1 MNPAPASTNLN
12 SCGCGA
18 SGVES
23 PTLITNRPGLSAI
36 AYRAGTLARFKRS
49 MLARLSASDLSALR
63 GLLTREDDD
72 FSIALLDGW
81 ALLADV
87 LTFYQERIANE
98 SYLRTAT
105 ERLSLIELARLIGYR
120 PSPGVAASAYL
131 AFTLDASPGS
141 PTSVAIDIGAQTQS
155 LPGPGEA
162 PQVFETVEAIE
173 ARPTWNA
180 IKARSTLVPSLDT
193 PLSELWLAGVA
204 SGLAPGDALLTASAT
219 DPSAGAN
226 QAATFYRVVAV
237 NPDPA
242 NQRTQVIVDIEYS
255 NSGSAMDS
263 GAAPALP
270 WPPLDPQSLGSAYS
284 TPIPLNSD
292 AARTLLEG
300 QIWRGSDLEALAAAQ
315 GWSIGDIFNSIIAR
329 RGADPDDAEG
339 ALSLFAFRARAPLF
353 GYNAPNW
360 PMLPSSVHTAYAG
373 SGTDNNT
380 EWIYPTKATATASLN
395 ANQLNLSAVY
405 NKIAANKTAA
415 NSWVVVRRVD
425 TDFLLDWSEWLTVHL
440 LGWNYPPPPP
450 PTIIATVTS
459 ATEVGLADFTISAR
473 VTSLQLAPL
482 DSTVDAKPQDMD
494 DIRNITVYA
503 QSEKLLRTGAR
514 ITDAL
519 SGANIDLDGYYDGLR
534 AGQAIAVTGQRADLP
549 GVVAS
554 EIRFISDIIHD
565 TGAGG
570 VTWLML
576 TKALAYQYHR
586 ETVTINANV
595 ALATHGQAQ
604 AETLGNGDASQ
615 PYQRFT
621 LRQAPLTYTSAASG
635 GGVESS
641 LAVRVNDVLW
651 HEVATLYDAQSRDRV
666 FVTQPQDDGTT
677 AVEFGDGQTG
687 ARPPSG
693 QNNIT
698 ATYRRGV
705 GLAGLVKA
713 RQLSLLMSH
722 PMGVTGVVNPLAAT
736 GGADPE
742 TLESAR
748 VRAPLSTLTLGRIVS
763 LSDYQAFAQA
773 FAGIGKALATWT
785 WDGQTR
791 GVFVTVAGAG
801 GADLPSDSPIFDDL
815 VKAMRKASEP
825 YVDLRV
831 QSYRKAY
838 FRLSADVL
846 TDPNLRPERVLAA
859 VEAALRAAFS
869 FEARAFGQPVSL
881 SEVISVIQDTPGAL
895 AVTVSQFYRSDKSL
909 SREDTLS
916 AAAPGPGSA
925 MSVDAAEL
933 LTLDPAPLTGLEVM
947 S

>member
-1 MNPAPASTNLN
+1 
-12 SCGCGA
+12 
-18 SGVES
+18 
-23 PTLITNRPGLSAI
+23 
-36 AYRAGTLARFKRS
+36 
-49 MLARLSASDLSALR
+49 MLARLSASDLPALR

-72 FSIALLDGW
+72 FSVALLDGW
-81 ALLADV
+81 ALVADV

-105 ERLSLIELARLIGYR
+105 ERLSLIELARLIGYQ

-141 PTSVAIDIGAQTQS
+141 PTSATIDIGAQTQS
-155 LPGPGEA
+155 LPGPGETA
-162 PQVFETVEAIE
+162 QVFETVEAIE
-173 ARPTWNA
+173 ARPAWNS

-219 DPSAGAN
+219 DLSAGAN
-226 QAATFYRVVAV
+226 QAAIFYRVVAV

-242 NQRTQVIVDIEYS
+242 NQRTQVIVKIEYS
-255 NSGSAMDS
+255 NNGSATDS
-263 GAAPALP
+263 AAAPALP
-270 WPPLDPQSLGSAYS
+270 WPPLDPQSLGSAFS

-292 AARTLLEG
+292 AARSLLEG

-315 GWSIGDIFNSIIAR
+315 GWAMGDIFTSIITR

-353 GYNAPNW
+353 GHNAPNW
-360 PMLPSSVHTAYAG
+360 GVLPSAVHVAYAG
-373 SGTDNNT
+373 SGSDGNT
-380 EWIYPTKATATASLN
+380 EWIYPTNATASLM

-405 NKIAANKTAA
+405 NKITA
-415 NSWVVVRRVD
+415 NSWAVVQRVD
-425 TDFLLDWSEWLTVHL
+425 TDLWLDWLATYLT
-440 LGWNYPPPPP
+440 GGEIPPPPP
-450 PTIIATVTS
+450 PTIIAAVTS
-459 ATEVGLADFTISAR
+459 ATEVGLADFTISGR

-482 DSTVDAKPQDMD
+482 DPTVDAAAQDMD

-503 QSEKLLRTGAR
+503 QSEKLLRTGAP

-519 SGANIDLDGYYDGLR
+519 SGANIDLVGYYDGLR
-534 AGQAIAVTGQRADLP
+534 AGQAIAVSGQRADLP
-549 GVVAS
+549 GVMAS
-554 EIRFISDIIHD
+554 EIRVIQEVIHD

-576 TKALAYQYHR
+576 TQALAHEYLR

-604 AETLGNGDASQ
+604 AEALGNGDASQ

-621 LRQAPLTYTSAASG
+621 LRQSPLTYTSTASG
-635 GGVESS
+635 GGAESS

-651 HEVATLYDAQSRDRV
+651 HEVATLYGAHPRDRV
-666 FVTQPQDDGTT
+666 FVTQPLDDGTT

-687 ARPPSG
+687 ARPPTG

-722 PMGVTGVVNPLAAT
+722 PLGVTSVVNPLAAT
-736 GGADPE
+736 GAADPE
-742 TLESAR
+742 TLDSAR
-748 VRAPLSTLTLGRIVS
+748 ARAPLSTLTLGRIVS
-763 LSDYQAFAQA
+763 LRDYQNFAQA
-773 FAGIGKALATWT
+773 FAGVGKALATWT

-801 GADLPSDSPIFDDL
+801 GADLPSESPIYGDL

-838 FRLSADVL
+838 FRVSADVL
-846 TDPNLRPERVLAA
+846 IDPDLRPERALAA
-859 VEAALRAAFS
+859 VETALRTAFS
-869 FEARAFGQPVSL
+869 FDARTFGQPVSL
-881 SEVISVIQDTPGAL
+881 SEVISVIQGTPGAL
-895 AVTVSQFYRSDKSL
+895 AVTVRQLYRSDKSP
-909 SREDTLS
+909 SRDDTLS
-916 AAAPGPGSA
+916 AAAPGAGSA
-925 MSVDAAEL
+925 MGVDAAEL
-933 LTLDPAPLTGLEVM
+933 LTLDPAPLTGLEVL